1 MAIIRRAMM
10 MFKSEF
16 IHVLVMTASVCSI
29 HGGYGMAD
37 DACYTEDYRLNGIDL
52 YDMKILN
59 IDNINR

>member
-29 HGGYGMAD
+29 HGCYRIAD
-37 DACYTEDYRLNGIDL
+37 DACCTKDYRPNGIDL
-52 YDMKILN
+52 YNIKILN
-59 IDNINR
+59 TDNINR

>member
-1 MAIIRRAMM
+1 M

-29 HGGYGMAD
+29 HGCYRIAD
-37 DACYTEDYRLNGIDL
+37 DACYTKDYRPNGIDL
-52 YDMKILN
+52 YNMKILN